1 MYSDPAK
8 LAVIEGICLQ
18 LQENLIKYSSY
29 DKEGTFEPPTA
40 LLWLYYYL
48 GQHYDYK
55 KDYDAAIA
63 IVEKA
68 IEHTPTLI
76 ELFVLKGKIY
86 KVTRICLGI
95 IHVMESMVYY
105 EQDHQHA

>member
-1 MYSDPAK
+1 MTVNQLYSRPLYADPAK
-8 LAVIEGICLQ
+8 VEVIEGICNRL
-18 LQENLIKYSSY
+18 LDNLTRYSSY
-29 DKEGTFEPPTA
+29 DKEGAFEPPTA

-55 KDYDAAIA
+55 KDYDRAIA
-63 IVEKA
+63 IVDKA

-86 KVTRICLGI
+86 KVIL
-95 IHVMESMVYY
+95 M
-105 EQDHQHA
+105 Q